1 MSASV
6 VEQSMA
12 LSPSVDV
19 IILNLNEID
28 VVEQS
33 LRRLKREGWNVI
45 VVDNGSDD
53 DSYERLQK
61 YDWITLV
68 RNEKNLGPSVG
79 RNSGLDKS
87 TADYIFLLDGDI
99 LYIPGTIKAL
109 RRAFP
114 LVLDTGCL
122 GVHNPLDY
130 DGTQRI
136 EDADPVFPENPGKA
150 YKDFDMA
157 WTQYGL
163 FRGDLLRECRFYDE
177 GIFGEPGIG
186 YEDDWLWHDMKKRG
200 YASYYVPNVTY
211 YHERHGGAR
220 FLKGRGLPV
229 RSDERYEIFKEYWK
243 SPAWNEKPLHLD
255 WKRDHPGY

>member
-1 MSASV
+1 MSVAA
-6 VEQSMA
+6 VEKNMA
-12 LSPSVDV
+12 LSCDV
-19 IILNLNEID
+19 LILNLNEIE

-33 LRRLKREGWNVI
+33 LRRLKKEPWNVI

-79 RNSGLDKS
+79 RNTGLDKS
-87 TADYIFLLDGDI
+87 TAEYVFLLDGDI
-99 LYIPGTIKAL
+99 LYIPGTIPHLWDLMPKDA
-109 RRAFP
+109 
-114 LVLDTGCL
+114 GCI

-130 DGTQRI
+130 DGTQI
-136 EDADPVFPENPGKA
+136 KEEADPVFPNDPGKP

-163 FRGDLLRECRFYDE
+163 FRGDLLRECRFYAE
-177 GIFGEPGIG
+177 GIFGESGIG
-186 YEDDWLWHDMKKRG
+186 YEDDWLWHDMKERG
-200 YASYYVPNVTY
+200 YASYYVPNITY

-220 FLKGRGLPV
+220 FLKGKGLPV
-229 RSDERYEIFKEYWK
+229 RSDERYKIFKKHWK

>member
-1 MSASV
+1 
-6 VEQSMA
+6 MA
-12 LSPSVDV
+12 SVDV

-33 LRRLKREGWNVI
+33 LRRLKKEPWNVI

-53 DSYERLQK
+53 DSFVRLQK
-61 YDWITLV
+61 QHGITLL
-68 RNEKNLGPSVG
+68 RNATNNGPSVG
-79 RNSGLDKS
+79 RNAGLDVS

-99 LYIPGTIKAL
+99 QYIPGTIEGLLKLMTVYA
-109 RRAFP
+109 
-114 LVLDTGCL
+114 GCI

-130 DGTQRI
+130 DGTQKL
-136 EDADPVFPENPGKA
+136 EEADQRWPENPGKP

-163 FRGDLLRECRFYDE
+163 FRGDLLREIRFYDE
-177 GIFGEPGIG
+177 GIFGESGIG
-186 YEDDWLWHDMKKRG
+186 YEDDWLWHDMKARG

-220 FLKGRGLPV
+220 FLKAKGLPV
-229 RSDERYEIFKEYWK
+229 RSDERYKIFKKHWK
-243 SPAWNEKPLHLD
+243 QPAWNEKELHLD
-255 WKRDHPGY
+255 WKRDHMELD

>member
-1 MSASV
+1 MTLK
-6 VEQSMA
+6 MTT
-12 LSPSVDV
+12 SVDV
-19 IILNLNEID
+19 IVLNLNEID

-61 YDWITLV
+61 YNWITLV

-99 LYIPGTIKAL
+99 QYIPGTIEGLLKLMPQDA
-109 RRAFP
+109 
-114 LVLDTGCL
+114 GCI
-122 GVHNPLDY
+122 GVHNPRKY
-130 DGTQRI
+130 DGTQKL
-136 EDADPVFPENPGKA
+136 EDADQTWPENPGKP

-163 FRGDLLRECRFYDE
+163 FRGDLLRECRFYAE
-177 GIFGEPGIG
+177 GVFGECGIG
-186 YEDDWLWHDMKKRG
+186 YEDDWLWHDMKERG
-200 YASYYVPNVTY
+200 YASYYVPDVLY
-211 YHERHGGAR
+211 YHEKHGGAR
-220 FLKGRGLPV
+220 FLKAKGLPV
-229 RSDERYEIFKEYWK
+229 RSDERYEIFKKHWK
-243 SPAWNEKPLHLD
+243 QPVWNEKPLHLD
-255 WKRDHPGY
+255 WLRDHSST